1 MKRPETDMGTCR
13 SGPIILAM
21 PASPKLLDRDDT
33 PREDHFVHFRGATWD
48 DYVRVLAIRG
58 DHSAPRIAYLDGTLE
73 IMSPSRSHESIKS
86 DIGCLVEVWC
96 LEREIEF
103 STYGS
108 WTLQIK
114 RLKLGLEPDECY
126 AIGRS
131 RDAERPDLAIE
142 VIWTTGGLDKLDAYG
157 KLGVREVWHWRR
169 GRISVHV
176 LRAGRY
182 RRASASTV
190 LPRIDLDQLA
200 SFLGRESTSAAIRE
214 YRAALRRG

>member
-1 MKRPETDMGTCR
+1 MH
-13 SGPIILAM
+13 
-21 PASPKLLDRDDT
+21 ASPKLLDRDDT
-33 PREDHFVHFRGATWD
+33 PREDHFVHLRGATWE
-48 DYVRVLAIRG
+48 DYERVLAIRG

-96 LEREIEF
+96 LEHGIEF

-126 AIGRS
+126 VIDRA

-142 VIWTTGGLDKLDAYG
+142 VIWTAGGLDKLAAYG
-157 KLGVREVWHWRR
+157 KLSVREVWHWRR

-176 LRAGRY
+176 LRGGRY
-182 RRASASTV
+182 RRASGSKV
-190 LPRIDLDQLA
+190 LPGIDLDQLV
-200 SFLGRESTSAAIRE
+200 SFLDRESTSVAVRE
-214 YRAALRRG
+214 YRAALKRVASDRP

>member
-1 MKRPETDMGTCR
+1 MATSE
-13 SGPIILAM
+13 
-21 PASPKLLDRDDT
+21 KLLNRDDA
-33 PREDHFVHFRGATWD
+33 PREDHFVHLRGATWA
-48 DYVRVLAIRG
+48 DYERVLEIRG

-86 DIGCLVEVWC
+86 DIGRLVEVWC
-96 LEREIEF
+96 LEHGIEF

-126 AIGRS
+126 VIDRS

-142 VIWTTGGLDKLDAYG
+142 VIWTAGGLDKLEGYA

-176 LRAGRY
+176 LHGARY
-182 RRASASTV
+182 RHAAGSKV
-190 LPRIDLDQLA
+190 LPGIDLDQLA
-200 SFLGRESTSAAIRE
+200 GFLDRESTSAAIRA
-214 YRAALRRG
+214 YRAALRKD